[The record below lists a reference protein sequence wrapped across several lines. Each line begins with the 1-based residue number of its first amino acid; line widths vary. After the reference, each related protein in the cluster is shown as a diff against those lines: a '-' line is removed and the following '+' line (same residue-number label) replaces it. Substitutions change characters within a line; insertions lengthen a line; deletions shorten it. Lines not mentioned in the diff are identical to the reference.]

1 MFAVL
6 KETHFKMEL
15 IGRRGYIL
23 INCFVDLEI
32 QQHGY
37 GTSVK
42 TARAALRSWY
52 FDTVYEKEGRMYPAT
67 KM

>member
-1 MFAVL
+1 MPLYIECHNLHCFERNTFAN
-6 KETHFKMEL
+6 
-15 IGRRGYIL
+15 G